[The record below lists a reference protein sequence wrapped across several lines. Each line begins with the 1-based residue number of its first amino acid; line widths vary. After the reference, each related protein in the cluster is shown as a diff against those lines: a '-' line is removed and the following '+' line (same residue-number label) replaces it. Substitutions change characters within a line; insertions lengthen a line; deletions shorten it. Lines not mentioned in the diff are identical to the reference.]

1 MNYMDCLNKWDK
13 ALKGARLDFNYLIA
27 NGHNKLNSKDCLL
40 SLHDLLN
47 NECRIEI
54 KEFDKRLG
62 VDVVIDFAKRL
73 LSKTDIL
80 IKTIEFYR
88 TSSGIIHFY
97 FY

>member
-54 KEFDKRLG
+54 KEFDKRPG
-62 VDVVIDFAKRL
+62 EDVVIDFAKRL
-73 LSKTDIL
+73 LSKTGIL

>member
-13 ALKGARLDFNYLIA
+13 SLKESGLDFEYRVA
-27 NGHNKLNSKDCLL
+27 KGHNRLKSEDSLL

-47 NECRIEI
+47 NECRIEV
-54 KEFDKRLG
+54 KEFDKRLD
-62 VDVVIDFAKRL
+62 VDFVVDFTARI
-73 LSKTDIL
+73 LSKTGVR

-88 TSSGIIHFY
+88 TSGGMSHYY

>member
-1 MNYMDCLNKWDK
+1 MNYTDCLNKWDK
-13 ALKGARLDFNYLIA
+13 PLKESGLEFEYRVAKGRNRLRP
-27 NGHNKLNSKDCLL
+27 KDGLL

-62 VDVVIDFAKRL
+62 VDFVVDFATRL
-73 LSKTDIL
+73 LSKTGVR
-80 IKTIEFYR
+80 IKVIEFYR
-88 TSSGIIHFY
+88 TSGGMSHYY

>member
-1 MNYMDCLNKWDK
+1 MNYIDCFKKWDK
-13 ALKGARLDFNYLIA
+13 SLKENGLDFEYRVVK
-27 NGHNKLNSKDCLL
+27 GHNRLRPKDGLL

-62 VDVVIDFAKRL
+62 VDFVVDFATRL
-73 LSKTDIL
+73 SSKTGIR

-88 TSSGIIHFY
+88 TSGGMSHYY

>member
-13 ALKGARLDFNYLIA
+13 ALKEAGLKFNYRVA
-27 NGHNKLNSKDCLL
+27 MGCYRLNPKDCLL

-47 NECRIEI
+47 NECRLEIIEV
-54 KEFDKRLG
+54 DKRFG
-62 VDVVIDFAKRL
+62 VDFEIDFAKRL
-73 LSKTDIL
+73 LSKTGVR

-88 TSSGIIHFY
+88 TTGGILHFY